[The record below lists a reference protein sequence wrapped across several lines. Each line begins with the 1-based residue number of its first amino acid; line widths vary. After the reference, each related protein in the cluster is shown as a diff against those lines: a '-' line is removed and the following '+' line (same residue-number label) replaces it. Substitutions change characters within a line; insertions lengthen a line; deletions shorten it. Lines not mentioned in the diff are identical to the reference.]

1 MMKSSCCNSV
11 PLAPEDQSWLSHA
24 GQLEILTLIC
34 REKVVPSSSVP
45 HTAPFQGLQGDKILP
60 SWDSLKLYFRDCQQG
75 ATLLQLHSLKPDQT
89 KTFQPQIH
97 IPTGGTS
104 PLKPALRV
112 PLKFSSTISSKAGR
126 KNPSSTITDP
136 LRNPLPAKAD
146 DPMLLKP
153 SPGHSLAAA
162 SREITALLNKG
173 QYCPSIIY
181 RVQN

>member
-1 MMKSSCCNSV
+1 MGFIQ
-11 PLAPEDQSWLSHA
+11 A
-24 GQLEILTLIC
+24 
-34 REKVVPSSSVP
+34 RR
-45 HTAPFQGLQGDKILP
+45 
-60 SWDSLKLYFRDCQQG
+60 LYFRDCQQG
-75 ATLLQLHSLKPDQT
+75 GTLLKLHSLKPDQT

-97 IPTGGTS
+97 IPTGGAS
-104 PLKPALRV
+104 PLKPALEV
-112 PLKFSSTISSKAGR
+112 PLKFSSIISSKAGR

-146 DPMLLKP
+146 DTTLLKP
-153 SPGHSLAAA
+153 SPGYSLAAV